1 MIYLDY
7 NATAPVKQA
16 VQHVMQEA
24 MHIIG
29 NPSSI
34 HSYGRGARKIV
45 EEARG
50 HIAALIGCDPTYIT
64 FTSGATEA
72 NNTVLYEAP
81 VERILISSIEHPS
94 LTDVAHLLKNQR
106 GVNFIPV
113 TSDGVVN
120 LDVLENLL
128 MGDVRP
134 TLISV
139 MLVNNETGVI
149 QPIAKI
155 AELAHRYNALLHVDA
170 VQAVG
175 KMPVSWRDLGV
186 DYLSLSAHKMGGSAG
201 IGALIYDH
209 EKPILKHVHG
219 GGQERRRRAGTEN
232 LIGIV
237 GFGEAAR
244 LAQADMVHYD
254 QVKQWHDMMERTI
267 CDAVSDVMIFGRN
280 VPRLGNTTQIALP
293 EVTAEKQLIALDLA
307 GFAVSSGAACSSGS
321 IKPSHVLLAMG
332 VSEEIAKCAI
342 RISSGWA
349 TTQEDI
355 VQFTQAYIQMAQKLK
370 GHA

>member
-16 VQHVMQEA
+16 VQSAMQGA

-34 HSYGRGARKIV
+34 HSYGRGARKYV
-45 EEARG
+45 EDARN
-50 HIAALIGCDPTYIT
+50 HIAALIGCDPTYVT

-113 TSDGVVN
+113 TTDGIVN
-120 LDVLENLL
+120 LEVLEKLL
-128 MGDVRP
+128 MGDARP

-149 QPIAKI
+149 QPIDKI
-155 AELAHRYNALLHVDA
+155 AKLAQHYNALLHVDA

-175 KMPVSWRDLGV
+175 KIPVSWRDLGV

-209 EKPILKHVHG
+209 EKPILKHLHG

-244 LAQADMVHYD
+244 LAITGLDHYRD
-254 QVKQWHDMMERTI
+254 VAAWHDRMEHEI
-267 CDAVSDVMIFGRN
+267 KDAVPDSVIFGEN
-280 VPRLGNTTQIALP
+280 VVRLGNTTQIALP
-293 EVTAEKQLIALDLA
+293 SVTAEKQLIALDLA

-332 VSEEIAKCAI
+332 VSEDIAKCAI

-349 TTQEDI
+349 TTENDI
-355 VQFTQAYIQMAQKLK
+355 KAFTQAYIKMVQKLK
-370 GHA
+370 GHT